1 MQRVKDINLIEKY
14 IRLNKIGNLFNDEIR
29 KNSEIL
35 FFNKRELIFQEGEE
49 IKYLM
54 FFVEGK
60 AKVYTTLKNGK
71 LLLLDFYKELDTL
84 GDLELITNDF
94 ASCNV
99 EAIEPCICIGIPLKV
114 LRNIYYNDTN
124 LMNFLCNSL
133 GKKLKRSSKN
143 ASINLM
149 YPLEN
154 RVASYIISIGTDKN
168 SEIIKFDETLTVI
181 SELLGTSYRHL
192 LRTLNRLCNKN
203 ILKKEEDYYIIIDYK
218 NLEELATDIY
228 S

>member
-1 MQRVKDINLIEKY
+1 MRRVKDINLIEKY
-14 IRLNKIGNLFNDEIR
+14 IKLNNIENLFNDNI
-29 KNSEIL
+29 KNNSEVL
-35 FFNKRELIFQEGEE
+35 FFNKRELIFQEGED

-60 AKVYTTLKNGK
+60 AKVYATLKNGK

-84 GDLELITNDF
+84 GDLELITNDL

-124 LMNFLCNSL
+124 LLNFLCNSL

-154 RVASYIISIGTDKN
+154 RVASYIISIGTSKD
-168 SEIIKFDETLTVI
+168 SRTIKFDETLTVI

-192 LRTLNRLCNKN
+192 LRTLNRLCDKN
-203 ILKKEEDYYIIIDYK
+203 ILKKDEDYYIILDYRK
-218 NLEELATDIY
+218 LEELSADIY

>member
-1 MQRVKDINLIEKY
+1 
-14 IRLNKIGNLFNDEIR
+14 
-29 KNSEIL
+29 
-35 FFNKRELIFQEGEE
+35 
-49 IKYLM
+49 M

-60 AKVYTTLKNGK
+60 AKVYKTLKNGK

-84 GDLELITNDF
+84 GDLELITNDL

-99 EAIEPCICIGIPLKV
+99 EAIEKCICIGIPIKV
-114 LRNIYYNDTN
+114 LKNIYYNDTN
-124 LMNFLCNSL
+124 LLNFLCISL
-133 GKKLKRSSKN
+133 GKKLKKSSKN

-154 RVASYIISIGTDKN
+154 RVARYIISINTNLN
-168 SEIIKFDETLTVI
+168 SKMIKFDETLTEI

-192 LRTLNRLCNKN
+192 LRTLNRLCNNN

-218 NLEELATDIY
+218 KLEELAAEIY

>member
-218 NLEELATDIY
+218 NLEELAADIY

>member
-1 MQRVKDINLIEKY
+1 MKRVTDINLIEKY
-14 IRLNKIGNLFNDEIR
+14 IKLNNIESLFNDDI
-29 KNSEIL
+29 KNNSEVL
-35 FFNKRELIFQEGEE
+35 FFNKRELIFKEGEE
-49 IKYLM
+49 IRYLM

-84 GDLELITNDF
+84 GDLELITNDLS
-94 ASCNV
+94 SCNV

-124 LMNFLCNSL
+124 LLNFLCNSL
-133 GKKLKRSSKN
+133 GRKLKRSSKN

-149 YPLEN
+149 YPLES

-168 SEIIKFDETLTVI
+168 SKFIKFDETLTVI

-192 LRTLNRLCNKN
+192 SRTLNRLCNKN
-203 ILKKEEDYYIIIDYK
+203 ILKKEEDYYIVIDYK
-218 NLEELATDIY
+218 KLEELAADIY

>member
-14 IRLNKIGNLFNDEIR
+14 IRLNKIENLFNDEIR

-35 FFNKRELIFQEGEE
+35 FFIKRDLIFQEGEE

-218 NLEELATDIY
+218 NLEELAADIY

>member
-1 MQRVKDINLIEKY
+1 M
-14 IRLNKIGNLFNDEIR
+14 
-29 KNSEIL
+29 
-35 FFNKRELIFQEGEE
+35 
-49 IKYLM
+49 
-54 FFVEGK
+54 
-60 AKVYTTLKNGK
+60 
-71 LLLLDFYKELDTL
+71 LLDFYKELDTL

-218 NLEELATDIY
+218 NLEELAADIY

>member
-1 MQRVKDINLIEKY
+1 MQRVKEINLIEKY
-14 IRLNKIGNLFNDEIR
+14 IKLNNIESLFNDEIK

-99 EAIEPCICIGIPLKV
+99 EAIESCICIGISLKV

-133 GKKLKRSSKN
+133 GKKLKKSSKN

-154 RVASYIISIGTDKN
+154 RVASYIIFIGTDKN
-168 SEIIKFDETLTVI
+168 SKIIKFDETLTVI

-192 LRTLNRLCNKN
+192 LRTLNRFMQ
-203 ILKKEEDYYIIIDYK
+203 
-218 NLEELATDIY
+218 
-228 S
+228 

>member
-1 MQRVKDINLIEKY
+1 MHRVKDINLIEKY
-14 IRLNKIGNLFNDEIR
+14 IRLNKIENLFNDEIR

-114 LRNIYYNDTN
+114 LRNIYYNDTK

-154 RVASYIISIGTDKN
+154 RVASYIISISTDKN

-218 NLEELATDIY
+218 NLEELAADIY